1 MSDGVVEVLALGVG
15 NVLWA
20 DEGFG
25 VRAVEA
31 LHTGWVFPEGVRL
44 IDGGTLG
51 LELFDEIASARRL
64 LVFDAID
71 RGLAPGTLVVLHG
84 SDVPAW
90 SGRRL
95 SPHQNGLNDVLALAA
110 LRGRAPAEVVA
121 IGVQPV
127 SLEDFGG
134 SLRPE
139 VRARLPEAVALAV
152 DVVADWGFAP
162 TRRLPGS
169 ASDPINAAALALDA
183 YEQGRPSASDACRD
197 GDPRVLALSGAAR
210 GG

>member
-1 MSDGVVEVLALGVG
+1 MSDRLVEVLALGIG

-31 LHTGWVFPEGVRL
+31 LHAGWVFPEGVRL
-44 IDGGTLG
+44 IDGGTL
-51 LELFDEIASARRL
+51 
-64 LVFDAID
+64 
-71 RGLAPGTLVVLHG
+71 VVLNG

-110 LRGRAPAEVVA
+110 LRGRAPGEVTA

-139 VRARLPEAVALAV
+139 VKARLPEAVALAV
-152 DVVADWGFAP
+152 DAISRWGFAP
-162 TRRLPGS
+162 TPRDRSSTVEPL
-169 ASDPINAAALALDA
+169 NAAAIALDV
-183 YEQGRPSASDACRD
+183 YERERPSPSDACRD
-197 GDPRVLALSGAAR
+197 GDPRVLALYHSSR
-210 GG
+210 NR

>member
-31 LHTGWVFPEGVRL
+31 LHAGWVFPEGVRL

-110 LRGRAPAEVVA
+110 LRGRAPGEVTA

-139 VRARLPEAVALAV
+139 VKARLPEAVALAV
-152 DVVADWGFAP
+152 DAISRWGFAP
-162 TRRLPGS
+162 TPRDRSSTVEPL
-169 ASDPINAAALALDA
+169 NAAAIALDV
-183 YEQGRPSASDACRD
+183 YERERPSPSDACRD
-197 GDPRVLALSGAAR
+197 GDPRVLALYHSSR
-210 GG
+210 NR

>member
-1 MSDGVVEVLALGVG
+1 MSNGVVEVLALGIG

-31 LHTGWVFPEGVRL
+31 LHAAWVFPQGVRL

-71 RGLAPGTLVVLHG
+71 RGRAPGTLVVLNG

-110 LRGRAPAEVVA
+110 LRGRAPHEVIA

-127 SLEDFGG
+127 TLEDFGG
-134 SLRPE
+134 SLTPE
-139 VRARLPEAVALAV
+139 VKARVPEAVALAV
-152 DVVADWGFAP
+152 DVITRWGCAP
-162 TRRLPGS
+162 TPRERGS
-169 ASDPINAAALALDA
+169 AFEPLNAAALALDA
-183 YEQGRPSASDACRD
+183 YEQGRPPAEEAFRD
-197 GDPRVLALSGAAR
+197 GDPRVLALSRASR
-210 GG
+210 VR

>member
-1 MSDGVVEVLALGVG
+1 MTGGGIEVLALGIG

-31 LHTGWVFPEGVRL
+31 LHAGWVFPEGVRVM
-44 IDGGTLG
+44 DGGTLG
-51 LELFDEIASARRL
+51 LEFFDEIASARRL

-71 RGLAPGTLVVLHG
+71 RGAAPGTLIVLNG
-84 SDVPAW
+84 GDVPAW

-110 LRGRAPAEVVA
+110 LRGSAPEAVTA

-139 VRARLPEAVALAV
+139 VKARLPEAVALAV
-152 DVVADWGFAP
+152 DVISGWGFAP
-162 TRRLPGS
+162 TPRERGS
-169 ASDPINAAALALDA
+169 VVAPLNAAALALDA
-183 YEQGRPSASDACRD
+183 YEQGRPAAHEARRD
-197 GDPRVLALSGAAR
+197 GGPRVLALSGAVHAR
-210 GG
+210 

>member
-1 MSDGVVEVLALGVG
+1 MSDRRVEVLALGIG

-31 LHTGWVFPEGVRL
+31 LHAGWVFPDGVRL
-44 IDGGTLG
+44 LDGGTLG

-71 RGLAPGTLVVLHG
+71 RGVAPGTLVVLEG

-95 SPHQNGLNDVLALAA
+95 SPHQNGLHDVLALAA
-110 LRGRAPAEVVA
+110 LRGSAPEAVTA

-127 SLEDFGG
+127 TLEDFGG

-139 VRARLPEAVALAV
+139 VKARVPEAVALAV
-152 DVVADWGFAP
+152 EVIRRWGYAP
-162 TRRLPGS
+162 TAR
-169 ASDPINAAALALDA
+169 DPAGAFEPLNAAALALDS
-183 YEQGRPSASDACRD
+183 YEGGRPSASDARRD

-210 GG
+210 VR

>member
-1 MSDGVVEVLALGVG
+1 MSDGVVEVLALGIG

-31 LHTGWVFPEGVRL
+31 LHAGWVFPEGVRL
-44 IDGGTLG
+44 LDGGTLG
-51 LELFDEIASARRL
+51 LELFDEIASAERL

-71 RGLAPGTLVVLHG
+71 RGVAPGSLVVLNG

-110 LRGRAPAEVVA
+110 LRGRSPREVTA

-127 SLEDFGG
+127 TLEDFGG

-139 VRARLPEAVALAV
+139 VKARLPEAVALAV
-152 DVVADWGFAP
+152 DAIARGGFAP
-162 TRRLPGS
+162 TPRERGS
-169 ASDPINAAALALDA
+169 AFEPLNAAALALDA
-183 YEQGRPSASDACRD
+183 YEQGRPPPGEAYRD
-197 GDPRVLALSGAAR
+197 GDPRVLALSRASR
-210 GG
+210 SH

>member
-1 MSDGVVEVLALGVG
+1 MSEGIVEVLALGIG

-31 LHTGWVFPEGVRL
+31 LHAGWVFPEGVRL

-51 LELFDEIASARRL
+51 LELFDEIASAERL

-71 RGLAPGTLVVLHG
+71 RGLAPGALIVLHG

-95 SPHQNGLNDVLALAA
+95 SPHQNGLNDMLALAA
-110 LRGRAPAEVVA
+110 LRGRAPREVTA

-127 SLEDFGG
+127 TLEDFGG

-139 VRARLPEAVALAV
+139 VKARVPEAVALAV
-152 DVVADWGFAP
+152 DVIAGWGFAP
-162 TRRLPGS
+162 TRRERGS
-169 ASDPINAAALALDA
+169 AFEPLNAAALALDA
-183 YEQGRPSASDACRD
+183 YERERPSASEAFRD
-197 GDPRVLALSGAAR
+197 GDPRVLALSRASR
-210 GG
+210 GR

>member
-1 MSDGVVEVLALGVG
+1 VAAARARARDERAIVEVLALGIG

-31 LHTGWVFPEGVRL
+31 LHAGWVFPEGVRL

-51 LELFDEIASARRL
+51 LELFDEIASAERL
-64 LVFDAID
+64 LVLRRD
-71 RGLAPGTLVVLHG
+71 RPRAGRRARSSSSTQRRA
-84 SDVPAW
+84 AW

-110 LRGRAPAEVVA
+110 LRGRAPREVTA

-127 SLEDFGG
+127 YARG
-134 SLRPE
+134 LRRQPAAE
-139 VRARLPEAVALAV
+139 VKARVPEAVALASTSHRLLGLR
-152 DVVADWGFAP
+152 AD
-162 TRRLPGS
+162 
-169 ASDPINAAALALDA
+169 
-183 YEQGRPSASDACRD
+183 
-197 GDPRVLALSGAAR
+197 AAR
-210 GG
+210 ARLGVRAV